1 MNHFAEDQIAS
12 DNELLG
18 LFVVNDDQQA
28 LEQILRRHAPMVMH
42 VCRSFLWNPA
52 DCEDATQAVFVL
64 LVKKSRSLLRHDSIA
79 GWLHNVAV
87 KTSQSRRRSIHRKRE
102 VNLEC
107 DLEALTKEPWESIAN
122 AQEYETLH
130 LEISRLPK
138 RYRDVIVLCHLNGMS
153 RSVAAENLDTTT
165 SAIKASLA
173 RARKLLRHR
182 LMQKGIGLSA
192 ILVSAGGVTTKS
204 LGAEQFGQLSAAVH
218 GQCAATTSKLATATN
233 TNLIQF
239 TLTKGLSAMH
249 LGIVQAS
256 LATALGLVTIGA
268 VGLSGMA
275 SSPAEKNETVV
286 VRQDL
291 QSDDEVSAE
300 IELPQEPDDSVKE
313 TDKLKQLVD
322 QAENRTAEMEMS
334 LQMAQARLGADHPN
348 VKNMR
353 SQLEIWKAHTQQE
366 PDDSVKETDKLKQ
379 LVDQAENR
387 TAEMEMSLQMAQA
400 RLGADHPNVK
410 NMRSQLEIW
419 KAHTQ
424 EGPLK
429 SPTDDQELFNVQIYS
444 ELDEM
449 TAALEAAKQKF
460 ADSHPQVQLLKAK
473 ISALKKF
480 LPDAEKKSRKLDK
493 DLETLKKVFSYKPR
507 QAKDAVFSQ
516 PKSLTFLDLKITK
529 TGFEVTDQAGN
540 TLRRFLDT
548 NQDKDLDTWIYFNLG
563 RETYRDVDRNHDGRA
578 DESHFTAGDKIRIG
592 IDKDQDGTIE
602 SWDER
607 RLSDLAR

>member
-1 MNHFAEDQIAS
+1 
-12 DNELLG
+12 
-18 LFVVNDDQQA
+18 
-28 LEQILRRHAPMVMH
+28 
-42 VCRSFLWNPA
+42 
-52 DCEDATQAVFVL
+52 
-64 LVKKSRSLLRHDSIA
+64 
-79 GWLHNVAV
+79 
-87 KTSQSRRRSIHRKRE
+87 
-102 VNLEC
+102 
-107 DLEALTKEPWESIAN
+107 
-122 AQEYETLH
+122 
-130 LEISRLPK
+130 
-138 RYRDVIVLCHLNGMS
+138 
-153 RSVAAENLDTTT
+153 
-165 SAIKASLA
+165 
-173 RARKLLRHR
+173 
-182 LMQKGIGLSA
+182 
-192 ILVSAGGVTTKS
+192 
-204 LGAEQFGQLSAAVH
+204 
-218 GQCAATTSKLATATN
+218 
-233 TNLIQF
+233 
-239 TLTKGLSAMH
+239 
-249 LGIVQAS
+249 
-256 LATALGLVTIGA
+256 
-268 VGLSGMA
+268 
-275 SSPAEKNETVV
+275 
-286 VRQDL
+286 
-291 QSDDEVSAE
+291 
-300 IELPQEPDDSVKE
+300 
-313 TDKLKQLVD
+313 
-322 QAENRTAEMEMS
+322 
-334 LQMAQARLGADHPN
+334 
-348 VKNMR
+348 MR

>member
-1 MNHFAEDQIAS
+1 MNHFAEDQIVS

-18 LFVVNDDQQA
+18 LFVVSDDQQA

-107 DLEALTKEPWESIAN
+107 DVEALTKEPWESIAN

-182 LMQKGIGLSA
+182 LIHKGIGLSA
-192 ILVSAGGVTTKS
+192 ILVSVGGVTTKT
-204 LGAEQFGQLSAAVH
+204 LGAEQFGHLSAAVH

-300 IELPQEPDDSVKE
+300 IELPQEPDDSV
-313 TDKLKQLVD
+313 Q
-322 QAENRTAEMEMS
+322 
-334 LQMAQARLGADHPN
+334 
-348 VKNMR
+348 
-353 SQLEIWKAHTQQE
+353 
-366 PDDSVKETDKLKQ
+366 ETDKLKQ

-493 DLETLKKVFSYKPR
+493 DLETLKKVFSCKPR